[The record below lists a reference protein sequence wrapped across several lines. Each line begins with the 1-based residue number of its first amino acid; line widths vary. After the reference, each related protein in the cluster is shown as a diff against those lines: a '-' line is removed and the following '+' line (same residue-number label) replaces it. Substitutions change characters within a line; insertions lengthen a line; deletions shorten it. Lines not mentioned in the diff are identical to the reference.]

1 MTSKQHQGCA
11 PRASI
16 WSVAMEC
23 HGHPFMEHR
32 DHWSGNAR
40 RGGSSRVISNSKV
53 RTLLRGCL
61 LAVSYSRN
69 TNTDACKQLRS
80 RSREQART
88 HAPGPNHSPKR
99 RLRNSS
105 LRAPPTQRARQRRLV
120 HPTQRGFASAR
131 LPSGTVSHVSRS
143 LTLHSSSFAMPL
155 CFSGSTNRPLSWI
168 SWVFIKDD
176 LNLGGTHPDIQT
188 QQSMMPY
195 VPLLSECPFMKLSHH
210 SDQLDCTRP
219 CGRSKRDVFT
229 GKACC

>member
-1 MTSKQHQGCA
+1 MAACSLSATSQH
-11 PRASI
+11 
-16 WSVAMEC
+16 E
-23 HGHPFMEHR
+23 HGRMQTTQ
-32 DHWSGNAR
+32 
-40 RGGSSRVISNSKV
+40 VKV
-53 RTLLRGCL
+53 KG
-61 LAVSYSRN
+61 
-69 TNTDACKQLRS
+69 
-80 RSREQART
+80 RT